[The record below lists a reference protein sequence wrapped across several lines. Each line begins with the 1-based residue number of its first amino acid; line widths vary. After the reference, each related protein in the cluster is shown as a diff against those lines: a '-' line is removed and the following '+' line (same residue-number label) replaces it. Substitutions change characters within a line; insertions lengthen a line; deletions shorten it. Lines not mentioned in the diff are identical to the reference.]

1 MSINNIGLESISTFL
16 KMGGQCVIKT
26 IVSFRSGE
34 FYSFQIPF
42 LTFKLHLNFYVAIC
56 LNSYICHDHLKG
68 LHLLGLFASVF
79 FFFIFMF
86 LK

>member
-16 KMGGQCVIKT
+16 KMVGTVCNKEK
-26 IVSFRSGE
+26 IVSFKSGE

-42 LTFKLHLNFYVAIC
+42 LTLKLHLNFYVEIC

-68 LHLLGLFASVF
+68 LHLLGLFASF
-79 FFFIFMF
+79 FFSCLCF
-86 LK
+86 